1 MPRPGEL
8 QHEKYQPVT
17 PLSASARRLVEE
29 HVGLVGLHLRT
40 RITRPQGVRA
50 DKEYDDL
57 FQEGYVA
64 LIRAAGR
71 YNPRRHGQFQ
81 PYALARIRGA
91 VHRALREKFTL
102 IPVTQRAAERMRAGR
117 GELGWATQ
125 RPVSLADLEPP
136 VCDPPPVAEGESDPI
151 RHHVH
156 RRFQCAVQRALAVLS
171 QGRRPGAVA
180 VYRRLARER
189 LLISNELER
198 TPLRVIAR
206 DTGLSSGRVAA
217 YEKRLLE
224 RTRIEFAQDPQ
235 VRLLVRFAAQDARG
249 LDGLLD
255 SRQYRELE
263 AAAAGV

>member
-17 PLSASARRLVEE
+17 PLSSRARRLVEE

-40 RITRPQGVRA
+40 RITRPEGVRA
-50 DKEYDDL
+50 DKEVDDL

-71 YNPRRHGQFQ
+71 YNPRRHGRFQ

-102 IPVTQRAAERMRAGR
+102 IHVTQRAAERVRAGR
-117 GELGWATQ
+117 AGLGWATQ
-125 RPVSLADLEPP
+125 RPVPLADFDPP
-136 VCDPPPVAEGESDPI
+136 VCDAAPPIDGEHEPI
-151 RHHVH
+151 RHCVH
-156 RRFQCAVQRALAVLS
+156 RRFQCAVQRALTAVS
-171 QGRRPGAVA
+171 QGRPPGAVA

-189 LLISNELER
+189 LLISSELER
-198 TPLRVIAR
+198 TPLRVVAR

-224 RTRIEFAQDPQ
+224 RTRTEFARDPQ

-249 LDGLLD
+249 LDGMLD
-255 SRQYRELE
+255 SRQHRELE
-263 AAAAGV
+263 AAVAGV